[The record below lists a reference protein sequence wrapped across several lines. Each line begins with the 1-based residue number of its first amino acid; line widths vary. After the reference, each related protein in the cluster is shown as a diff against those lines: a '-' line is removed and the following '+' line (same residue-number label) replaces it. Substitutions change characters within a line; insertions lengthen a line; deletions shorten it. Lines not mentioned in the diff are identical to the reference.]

1 MDKNSVSS
9 FFRFLRDVLP
19 SNDFTKDSTMYD
31 ECTGYVLFNETI
43 WYYGWI

>member
-9 FFRFLRDVLP
+9 FYIYFILLP

-31 ECTGYVLFNETI
+31 ESTGYVLVNETI